1 MSKIYQKTHPAGK
14 KAGFTLIEL
23 LVVVLIVG
31 ILAAVVLP
39 QYQVAV
45 MKSRL
50 ATTMSGV
57 KAIAEAAEVYYMA
70 NGVYPPDNITLL
82 DISNLSGC
90 SSLGDGKLSCNNGN
104 VIYDLNSGTDQWAQ
118 NEYVQGRVLENGE
131 VVVRYNQYLNYS
143 PNHAGERF
151 CQATVGS
158 ELAHKV
164 CKSLG
169 GTPLPEDSTSYRL
182 P

>member
-1 MSKIYQKTHPAGK
+1 MSKIYQKPYPAGK
-14 KAGFTLIEL
+14 SAGFTLIEL
-23 LVVVLIVG
+23 LVVVLIIG
-31 ILAAVVLP
+31 ILAAVALP
-39 QYQVAV
+39 QYQAAV
-45 MKSRL
+45 LKARL

-70 NGVYPPDNITLL
+70 NGAYPPDDIRLL
-82 DISNLSGC
+82 DISAFSGC
-90 SSLGDGKLSCNNGN
+90 QTENAGWISCGN
-104 VIYDLNSGTDQWAQ
+104 IRYDLNSGTDQWAQ